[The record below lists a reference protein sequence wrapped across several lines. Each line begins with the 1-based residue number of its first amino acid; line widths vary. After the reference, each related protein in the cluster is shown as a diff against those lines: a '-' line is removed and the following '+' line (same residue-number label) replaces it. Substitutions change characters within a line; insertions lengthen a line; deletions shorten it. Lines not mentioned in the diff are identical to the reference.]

1 MEKEIIFGDL
11 ALAFTTDF
19 EHRYDDKGSGAYTNG
34 SFWHPIAPD
43 GYWPLGSV
51 GTTNYDPISGKMA
64 SLCVKR
70 ASNCFNDPLAAPK
83 DYELVWMDKGSGAY
97 KNGSCWRPIAPEDYV
112 ALGVVFVEGF
122 EKPSLHDVVC
132 VKKTLTESAI
142 LGSCLWT
149 DHGSGAKQ
157 SIACYEVKVP
167 PLMPDSEYGYF
178 APNTLVAIKNYKKPT
193 DNAGACCLYL
203 PIPSKAFDP
212 PKKPTLTSHQ
222 KPPKESERAIDHVA
236 IVPFT
241 AITDNAKT
249 LEWKVKHSPFYEVV
263 RYTSYMNELF
273 IDNQSAEPQTLS
285 KTITLGI
292 SKSISQTFSVNTGIS
307 VTTETGVSILGTGG
321 KVSCTL
327 SVELGWSRTTSVE
340 EFREVSV
347 TEQLTAKPFKAAALW
362 TTSHMLK
369 VMRVDGTFIGQELAY
384 ETNTDILIDEFP
396 DGSKEKDTPQVKKQT
411 HE

>member
-1 MEKEIIFGDL
+1 M
-11 ALAFTTDF
+11 
-19 EHRYDDKGSGAYTNG
+19 
-34 SFWHPIAPD
+34 
-43 GYWPLGSV
+43 
-51 GTTNYDPISGKMA
+51 
-64 SLCVKR
+64 
-70 ASNCFNDPLAAPK
+70 
-83 DYELVWMDKGSGAY
+83 
-97 KNGSCWRPIAPEDYV
+97 
-112 ALGVVFVEGF
+112 
-122 EKPSLHDVVC
+122 
-132 VKKTLTESAI
+132 
-142 LGSCLWT
+142 
-149 DHGSGAKQ
+149 
-157 SIACYEVKVP
+157 
-167 PLMPDSEYGYF
+167 
-178 APNTLVAIKNYKKPT
+178 
-193 DNAGACCLYL
+193 
-203 PIPSKAFDP
+203 
-212 PKKPTLTSHQ
+212 
-222 KPPKESERAIDHVA
+222 A

-249 LEWKVKHSPFYEVV
+249 LEWKVKNSPFYEVV